1 LSSNRG
7 LRRISQV
14 EQKID
19 GLVAKLVKAPATRPN
34 DSPEEPPT
42 VSAPATRP
50 PGVGGVFSWSET
62 WRKQGTVAPGSWF
75 PIPKSFEH
83 DNDQQPDSV
92 PREEPDQSAAPET
105 SEAEV
110 DRRYIEEIRNIH
122 TFGDDEDLNH
132 APEGLFRPSK
142 RRESPIEHEMVQQLL
157 ATQEADSLLS
167 MYREMSASFPFVIV
181 PPTMTAEELHRER
194 PMLLLAVITA
204 ASSRDHQRQMSLDAI
219 YRQELAQR
227 TIISPRRTLGLV
239 QSVLVYLSW
248 YVSSFKVSIQ
258 SSQ

>member
-1 LSSNRG
+1 LSSNQE

-19 GLVAKLVKAPATRPN
+19 GLVAKLVNAPVTRP
-34 DSPEEPPT
+34 DDISEAPPT
-42 VSAPATRP
+42 VLAPATRP
-50 PGVGGVFSWSET
+50 PGVGGVSSWSET

-83 DNDQQPDSV
+83 DNDQQPESALGEV
-92 PREEPDQSAAPET
+92 PDRSAAPET
-105 SEAEV
+105 SEAEA
-110 DRRYIEEIRNIH
+110 DRHYIEEIRNIH
-122 TFGDDEDLNH
+122 TFGDAEDLH
-132 APEGLFRPSK
+132 QAPEGFFRPSK
-142 RRESPIEHEMVQQLL
+142 RRDLPIEHEMVQQLL

-167 MYREMSASFPFVIV
+167 TYRDMSASFPFVIV
-181 PPTMTAEELHRER
+181 PPTMTAQELHRER
-194 PMLLLAVITA
+194 PMLLLAVIMA
-204 ASSRDHQRQMSLDAI
+204 ASSKDHQRQMSLDAI

-248 YVSSFKVSIQ
+248 YVGSFRVSIQ